1 MIEYT
6 PFWETIKKKNISTYK
21 LIKKYSVRSST
32 IHRIRHNEPLSTV
45 TIDLLCEILDCKIIG
60 VLIGRKSE
68 NII

>member
-6 PFWETIKKKNISTYK
+6 PFWETIKKKNIITYK

-45 TIDLLCEILDCKIIG
+45 TIDLLCEILDCNVEDIL
-60 VLIGRKSE
+60 VFRK
-68 NII
+68 

>member
-6 PFWETIKKKNISTYK
+6 PLWETIKKKNISTYK

-45 TIDLLCEILDCKIIG
+45 TIDLLCEILDCNVEDIL
-60 VLIGRKSE
+60 VFRK
-68 NII
+68 

>member
-45 TIDLLCEILDCKIIG
+45 TIDLLCEILDCNVEDIL
-60 VLIGRKSE
+60 VFRK
-68 NII
+68 

>member
-1 MIEYT
+1 MMEYT

-45 TIDLLCEILDCKIIG
+45 TIDLLCEILDCNVEDIL
-60 VLIGRKSE
+60 VFRK
-68 NII
+68 

>member
-21 LIKKYSVRSST
+21 LIKKHSVRSST

-45 TIDLLCEILDCKIIG
+45 TIDLLCEILDCNVEDIL
-60 VLIGRKSE
+60 VFRK
-68 NII
+68 